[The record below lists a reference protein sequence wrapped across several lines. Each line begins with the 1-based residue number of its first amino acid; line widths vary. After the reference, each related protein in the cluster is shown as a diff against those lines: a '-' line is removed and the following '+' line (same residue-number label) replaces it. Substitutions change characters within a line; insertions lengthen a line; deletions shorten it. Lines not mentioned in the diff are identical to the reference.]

1 MKLNP
6 IKIWFKKTKFFGRK
20 NLLVFLYMILPF
32 IIFTGIILSFFNQ
45 YHHSF
50 EEFSYQ
56 EVGSDIGV
64 YSKNEDF
71 HAINKS
77 LKETLPKNLYQGMV
91 RERYF
96 FMYSKNLSIINP
108 LRLKED
114 FYQNINIRFGGFK
127 FSSIDFRNK
136 YVERFGGR
144 FEGRFPSNN
153 EEIISSFGLKKSFNL
168 SIGSILHIKFNKT
181 INFNVTVTGFYEI
194 REEYKVG
201 LRGGFLF
208 INYGL
213 NEQLLKIQKEDNFV
227 SSNRYDILLDYS
239 KMDIF
244 NINSFTATLETHGKT
259 VETIFKEETDDFD
272 IRTAASNYFSQ
283 EFEEF
288 MQKNLVNFYVLMAP
302 IILIGLIFATL
313 LSRYLKESE
322 INYWK
327 RIQAYLSEKQI
338 KTQASFDLFVN
349 SIISY
354 IVGLPTGIG
363 LYILVN
369 AIFQSDIKSIYISI
383 SFFITTLVFSVLFFV
398 LVFYFL
404 NKNITG
410 IFERTEEERNTSE
423 NFQFP
428 KKYKIFILILVI
440 SPFIYNFMN
449 YIALDFYN
457 PLLSTFSLILKI
469 LRNFTF
475 LFYSFILIV
484 FIIFMFVR
492 FFPKIL
498 HFFGKFSFRKKL
510 KQNLRFNLLKSFFQ
524 AKNKFILFLIAIL
537 SLELGFINHFIFTNV
552 NRAHQQE
559 LDIYVK
565 YGADYVVY
573 ERFSH
578 ENMTLNISS
587 YIEEKSFCELEL
599 LQGKVLNT
607 SVREPY
613 FALFTFNPVKY
624 VNVLNNHSQRVFPK
638 DLISRIENLKKDEIL
653 LPRYYNLRYDLQ
665 VGDVLKTSPH
675 NNSLQPTEFSDE
687 YQRIVKVKGFYP
699 FFPGFDQSRK
709 PFNSIFTYSDRR
721 GFIGIA
727 SPDINFS
734 SQFPNIPTRPVY
746 LVKDPDGEG
755 NVQQMM
761 VQLIAKNETLA
772 GSLQIE
778 SLQEGLASF
787 QGYSSTFSFQTSI
800 IMFSI
805 FILIFFLMSILFIYN
820 YISLYKGTWTLLQL
834 FGMPK
839 RDIKSFL
846 SKSLFG
852 IYFLSFLFGLLGI
865 VSGSFVLISE
875 NIGFKYHFYL
885 YPIEL
890 IMDPLGILLN
900 ILFLIGSIMVILIYI
915 FRISDFNLEYTY
927 IRKYNPE

>member
-1 MKLNP
+1 
-6 IKIWFKKTKFFGRK
+6 
-20 NLLVFLYMILPF
+20 
-32 IIFTGIILSFFNQ
+32 
-45 YHHSF
+45 
-50 EEFSYQ
+50 
-56 EVGSDIGV
+56 
-64 YSKNEDF
+64 
-71 HAINKS
+71 
-77 LKETLPKNLYQGMV
+77 
-91 RERYF
+91 
-96 FMYSKNLSIINP
+96 
-108 LRLKED
+108 
-114 FYQNINIRFGGFK
+114 
-127 FSSIDFRNK
+127 
-136 YVERFGGR
+136 
-144 FEGRFPSNN
+144 
-153 EEIISSFGLKKSFNL
+153 
-168 SIGSILHIKFNKT
+168 
-181 INFNVTVTGFYEI
+181 
-194 REEYKVG
+194 
-201 LRGGFLF
+201 
-208 INYGL
+208 
-213 NEQLLKIQKEDNFV
+213 
-227 SSNRYDILLDYS
+227 
-239 KMDIF
+239 
-244 NINSFTATLETHGKT
+244 
-259 VETIFKEETDDFD
+259 
-272 IRTAASNYFSQ
+272 
-283 EFEEF
+283 
-288 MQKNLVNFYVLMAP
+288 
-302 IILIGLIFATL
+302 
-313 LSRYLKESE
+313 
-322 INYWK
+322 
-327 RIQAYLSEKQI
+327 
-338 KTQASFDLFVN
+338 
-349 SIISY
+349 
-354 IVGLPTGIG
+354 
-363 LYILVN
+363 
-369 AIFQSDIKSIYISI
+369 
-383 SFFITTLVFSVLFFV
+383 
-398 LVFYFL
+398 
-404 NKNITG
+404 
-410 IFERTEEERNTSE
+410 
-423 NFQFP
+423 
-428 KKYKIFILILVI
+428 
-440 SPFIYNFMN
+440 MN

-469 LRNFTF
+469 LRDFTF
-475 LFYSFILIV
+475 LFYSFILIF
-484 FIIFMFVR
+484 FIIFILVR

-498 HFFGKFSFRKKL
+498 HFFGKLSFRKKL

-537 SLELGFINHFIFTNV
+537 SLELGFINHYIFTNV

-565 YGADYVVY
+565 YGSDYVVY

-587 YIEEKSFCELEL
+587 YIEENNFCELEL

-624 VNVLNNHSQRVFPK
+624 FNVLNNHSQRVFPK
-638 DLISRIENLKKDEIL
+638 DLISKIENLKKDEIL

-665 VGDVLKTSPH
+665 VGDILKTSPH
-675 NNSLQPTEFSDE
+675 NNSLEPPEFSDE
-687 YQRIVKVKGFYP
+687 YQRTLKVKGFYG

-746 LVKDPDGEG
+746 LVRDPDRED

-761 VQLIAKNETLA
+761 VQLGAKNETLA

-787 QGYSSTFSFQTSI
+787 QGYTSTFSFQTSV

-820 YISLYKGTWTLLQL
+820 YISLYKGTWNLLQL

-900 ILFLIGSIMVILIYI
+900 ILFLLGSIMIILIYI
-915 FRISDFNLEYTY
+915 FRISDFNLEYNY